1 MPSAI
6 ATPDDDR
13 LPELSTEDQ
22 RLLAMALANIGEY
35 IHDNSPHYELIEDP
49 RNDEDYDTWEVG
61 MEPLPGDHTWR
72 STSIDVSPSNGDMA
86 E

>member
-1 MPSAI
+1 M
-6 ATPDDDR
+6 TYYTDD
-13 LPELSTEDQ
+13 Q
-22 RLLAMALANIGEY
+22 LLAMAMANLGDY
-35 IHDNSPHYELIEDP
+35 ITEHSPHYVLADDP

-72 STSIDVSPSNGDMA
+72 STSIDVDLSPSIGDVT